1 MIVNEPLPGETER
14 VIERFVELSAEAQA
28 KRREVEK
35 DSPAF
40 RSLTEAILTY
50 GKILGLLA
58 ALQEI
63 EEVREPAIVVESDLA
78 SCVVSSQVQIE
89 TALSHAASP
98 R

>member
-1 MIVNEPLPGETER
+1 MIVNEPLPGETEQ
-14 VIERFVELSAEAQA
+14 VIQRFVELSAEAQA
-28 KRREVEK
+28 KRREMEK

-50 GKILGLLA
+50 GKILALLA

-63 EEVREPAIVVESDLA
+63 EEVREPEMVVESALA
-78 SCVVSSQVQIE
+78 SCVVSSQAQSE
-89 TALSHAASP
+89 TALSRAASP